1 MKLVMDTNVF
11 ISGVFFGGVPHEIL
25 DAWRRDRVQ
34 LVVSPQIIEE
44 YRETGEELAA
54 DFSDVDLAPWI
65 QLLCIRATVVEA
77 PALEEQVCS
86 DPDDDKFLSCAL
98 AGRSQLIV
106 SGDKALLRTSGY
118 NGVTVLT
125 PRKFVDEYLRKSN
138 PTALTDHP

>member
-1 MKLVMDTNVF
+1 
-11 ISGVFFGGVPHEIL
+11 
-25 DAWRRDRVQ
+25 

-54 DFSDVDLAPWI
+54 DFSGVDLAPWI

-125 PRKFVDEYLRKSN
+125 PRKFVMNTSGKATRQ
-138 PTALTDHP
+138 P